1 MKQFE
6 KWRSLCITGLALGL
20 ILSIL
25 LFLKKEYI
33 YMIAALIVWIVFIC
47 AFFGFWKSLKE
58 HGMKTEVDISR
69 VLGKDAKDALNFGDV
84 GILTYNEEY
93 IVTWASPFFK
103 EKGITL
109 TNSKLTSWISN
120 IRTLFDDDV
129 DMVIGKSEGRI
140 YEITRKRDAQIL
152 YVKDITDYY
161 NMRQQ
166 YLDNEIV
173 IGLLQLDNYMEY
185 QSYENE
191 EIMAQINTHLRAALV
206 TWAKDNKMFV
216 RRLRSDRFLV
226 ILNKEI
232 LTEVRKQNL
241 RMRQI
246 N

>member
-1 MKQFE
+1 M
-6 KWRSLCITGLALGL
+6 
-20 ILSIL
+20 
-25 LFLKKEYI
+25 
-33 YMIAALIVWIVFIC
+33 
-47 AFFGFWKSLKE
+47 
-58 HGMKTEVDISR
+58 
-69 VLGKDAKDALNFGDV
+69 
-84 GILTYNEEY
+84 
-93 IVTWASPFFK
+93 
-103 EKGITL
+103 

-191 EIMAQINTHLRAALV
+191 EIMAQINH
-206 TWAKDNKMFV
+206 
-216 RRLRSDRFLV
+216 
-226 ILNKEI
+226 I
-232 LTEVRKQNL
+232 
-241 RMRQI
+241 
-246 N
+246 

>member
-1 MKQFE
+1 MRYRPCFRWHTIVFVIFE
-6 KWRSLCITGLALGL
+6 KRI
-20 ILSIL
+20 
-25 LFLKKEYI
+25 YI
-33 YMIAALIVWIVFIC
+33 YGCSLSCMDYFNVC
-47 AFFGFWKSLKE
+47 FFGFWKSLKK

-84 GILTYNEEY
+84 GIVTYNEEY

-103 EKGITL
+103 EKGIHL
-109 TNSKLTSWISN
+109 TNNKLTSWISN

-173 IGLLQLDNYMEY
+173 VGLV
-185 QSYENE
+185 
-191 EIMAQINTHLRAALV
+191 AA
-206 TWAKDNKMFV
+206 
-216 RRLRSDRFLV
+216 R
-226 ILNKEI
+226 
-232 LTEVRKQNL
+232 
-241 RMRQI
+241 
-246 N
+246 